1 MTGVNENIPTYDEY
15 KLTDEYRPCPCCN
28 HLCKNY
34 QWHKM
39 DMRQGALDHIERMKP
54 LDSARIAIAMEDIL
68 NDPEETIHA
77 LAKLVQ
83 DARRSVVDVCYPPK
97 KTGEKASAA

>member
-1 MTGVNENIPTYDEY
+1 MTDNS
-15 KLTDEYRPCPCCN
+15 KLCPCCN

-34 QWHKM
+34 QWHKR
-39 DMRQGALDHIERMKP
+39 DMRQGALAHIERMKP

-83 DARRSVVDVCYPPK
+83 DARLSVVDVCYPPK
-97 KTGEKASAA
+97 KTEEKARAA